1 MQVDF
6 LFDFSSPNAYLAHRM
21 VPGIE
26 QRTGVEI
33 TYLPCLLGGIFN
45 ATGNKSPMETN
56 AHVSNKLKYDQ
67 MEFDR
72 FLKKH
77 KVAEFRFNPYFQLR
91 TVFLMRAA
99 LVAQQ
104 QGILRE
110 FVDAGMKIA
119 WEDKVNVSDPVIAAA
134 ALTEAGF
141 DGAGLLEATKDDAIK
156 AQLFANTEAAI
167 KRGAFGMP
175 TFYVEDEMFF
185 GKDRLREVEDEILAR
200 R

>member
-6 LFDFSSPNAYLAHRM
+6 LFDFSSPNAYLAHKM

-33 TYLPCLLGGIFN
+33 TYFPCLLGGIFN

-72 FLKKH
+72 FVKKH
-77 KVAEFRFNPYFQLR
+77 QMTEFNFNPYFQLR

-99 LVAQQ
+99 IVMEQ
-104 QGILRE
+104 QGNLRA
-110 FVDAGMKIA
+110 FVDAGMKMA
-119 WEDKVNVSDPVIAAA
+119 WEDKVNVSDPDIAAA
-134 ALTEAGF
+134 ALSDAGF
-141 DGAGLLEATKDDAIK
+141 DGAALLEATKDEAIK
-156 AQLFANTEAAI
+156 AQLIANTEAAI

-175 TFYVEDEMFF
+175 TFYVGDEMFF
-185 GKDRLREVEDEILAR
+185 GKDRLREVEEEIIAQR
-200 R
+200 